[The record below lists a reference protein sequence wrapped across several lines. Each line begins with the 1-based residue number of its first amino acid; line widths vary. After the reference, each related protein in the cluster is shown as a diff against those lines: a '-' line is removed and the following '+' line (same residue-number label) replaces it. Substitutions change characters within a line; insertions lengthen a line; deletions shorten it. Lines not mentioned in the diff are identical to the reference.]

1 MLFPRKDCADDGSFG
16 PVARGCRA
24 NFDFTLSFELAI
36 LLIVPA
42 SVFILLSAFRISNLA
57 TKPKSLGGR
66 WFQIVK
72 LVCCASFAVM
82 YTSDNGVIDRGVGL
96 FRSVSRFV
104 DLGRELVSH
113 TP

>member
-16 PVARGCRA
+16 PAVRACRA
-24 NFDFTLSFELAI
+24 NFDFTLMFELTIFLI
-36 LLIVPA
+36 LPTSI
-42 SVFILLSAFRISNLA
+42 FILLSAFRILELA
-57 TKPKSLGGR
+57 RRPKSVGGR

-82 YTSDNGVIDRGVGL
+82 YTSDNGVIDRGIGL